1 MAERQCSPQ
10 LQLGMT
16 VGVIALSSPS
26 PERVMVARGTQR
38 LEQRGFRV
46 VFGAH
51 AHDRREY
58 LAGNDDHR
66 AHDIHAMFAR
76 ATPWMR

>member
-10 LQLGMT
+10 LQPGMT

-66 AHDIHAMFAR
+66 AHDIHGVAR